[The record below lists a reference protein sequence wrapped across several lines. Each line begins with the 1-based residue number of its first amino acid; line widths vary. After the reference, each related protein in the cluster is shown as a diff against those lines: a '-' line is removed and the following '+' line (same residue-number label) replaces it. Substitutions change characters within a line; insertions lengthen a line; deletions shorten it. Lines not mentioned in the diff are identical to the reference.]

1 MESGGKNQRARSE
14 QQRLHEGFEWDAIL
28 CIRRRSVSRQV
39 EVALRLRKT
48 AACIGANTSRTDES
62 QDRTF
67 SIAHVHS
74 SRWGVRYLSCGLSQ
88 PLKVGLRFST
98 NALRDSSRSLFAP

>member
-14 QQRLHEGFEWDAIL
+14 QQRLHEGFEWDASGAEAFPG
-28 CIRRRSVSRQV
+28 RWRWRSDCARLLS
-39 EVALRLRKT
+39 ALVQGHRGPMKAETGLSPSL
-48 AACIGANTSRTDES
+48 I
-62 QDRTF
+62 F
-67 SIAHVHS
+67 HS
-74 SRWGVRYLSCGLSQ
+74 SRWGVLYLSCGLSQ

>member
-39 EVALRLRKT
+39 EVALRLREI
-48 AACIGANTSRTDES
+48 AERIGARPSRTDES
-62 QDRTF
+62 RDRTF
-67 SIAHVHS
+67 SIAH
-74 SRWGVRYLSCGLSQ
+74 LSFFKMGGAV
-88 PLKVGLRFST
+88 PILRVIP
-98 NALRDSSRSLFAP
+98 ALEGRPALLDECLARF